1 MDIKLGMEVK
11 DKISGLKGIA
21 TSITEFIYGCRRI
34 GVSPQELKDGKP
46 MEESIID
53 EPQLDIVGDGIRED
67 AEEVAPD
74 VKQKRNYGDPA
85 FIPTKHSVD
94 LRR

>member
-1 MDIKLGMEVK
+1 
-11 DKISGLKGIA
+11 
-21 TSITEFIYGCRRI
+21 
-34 GVSPQELKDGKP
+34 